1 MTKKLI
7 MYDLAPQ
14 MKVYDR
20 LGQVWKPFIM
30 YISRPNFKSEV
41 INLDKFGLRFNDLSN
56 KNKLEISKNNSIFN
70 EKIFSDKKETAVFIG
85 GSSAFG
91 IGSSSDA
98 STISSLLSKQTNT
111 HFFNLGCSAFC
122 GFQEIVLFQSMA
134 NYLTNIKKIVIFSGL
149 NDIFFSN
156 HVSTYDPI
164 LGPFYFNNEFIEG
177 MTNASLNWKRSLSK
191 FFLNPFIKNNI
202 NWNLITKKEL
212 FNYFFKKNSYT
223 SIKLIDKEKILRN
236 ILKRNFICW
245 SNIQKAMGV
254 KLIYVLPP
262 MANWCNKD
270 LSDEEAQIFKENDA
284 SSYKNFQ
291 TLKSLDLE
299 KFNNYRTYISEIC
312 DELKIDLVDSNDY
325 ISRKNCHK
333 EWLFIDRSHLTDLG
347 NKYIS
352 ELILS
357 RL

>member
-1 MTKKLI
+1 MKKKLI

-14 MKVYDR
+14 MKAYDK

-30 YISRPNFKSEV
+30 YISPPNFKSEV
-41 INLDKFGLRFNDLSN
+41 VNLDKFGRRFTDSN
-56 KNKLEISKNNSIFN
+56 TTNNLENSKNNSIFD
-70 EKIFSDKKETAVFIG
+70 EKIFSHKKETAVLLG

-91 IGSSSDA
+91 IGASSDA
-98 STISSLLSKQTNT
+98 STISSLLSKQTDT

-122 GFQEIVLFQSMA
+122 GFQEITLFQSVV
-134 NYLTNIKKIVIFSGL
+134 NRLTKINKIVIFSGL
-149 NDIFFSN
+149 NDLFLSN
-156 HVSTYDPI
+156 HISTYDPT
-164 LGPFYFNNEFIEG
+164 LGPFYFNNEFVEG
-177 MTNASLNWKRSLSK
+177 MMNATINWKRSLSK

-223 SIKLIDKEKILRN
+223 SLKLIDKEKVLKN

-254 KLIYVLPP
+254 KLIYVLQP
-262 MANWCNKD
+262 MPNWCNKD
-270 LSDEEAQIFKENDA
+270 LSDEETQIFKELDA
-284 SSYKNFQ
+284 SSYKNFK

-299 KFNNYRTYISEIC
+299 KFNSYRTYISEIC
-312 DELKIDLVDSNDY
+312 DELKIDLIDSNDY
-325 ISRKNCHK
+325 ISSKNCHK
-333 EWLFIDRSHLTDLG
+333 EWLFIDRAHLTDLG

-357 RL
+357 KL